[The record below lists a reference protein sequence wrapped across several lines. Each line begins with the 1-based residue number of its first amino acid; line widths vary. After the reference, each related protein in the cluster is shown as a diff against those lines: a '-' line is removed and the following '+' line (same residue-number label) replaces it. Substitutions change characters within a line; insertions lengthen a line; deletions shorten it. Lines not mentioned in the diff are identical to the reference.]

1 MRSVPMAA
9 KGISIW
15 LPKSGVMVCLK
26 PGEDLTDEE
35 LEALEEFFLLI
46 KERLHGD
53 QADSSPGEP
62 ESG

>member
-1 MRSVPMAA
+1 MAGRGQA
-9 KGISIW
+9 IY
-15 LPKSGVMVCLK
+15 LPRSGVLVCLK

-35 LEALEEFFLLI
+35 VEALEEFFLLI

-53 QADSSPGEP
+53 QANSGPGEP

>member
-1 MRSVPMAA
+1 MASRGQA
-9 KGISIW
+9 IYM
-15 LPKSGVMVCLK
+15 PKSEVLVCLK

-35 LEALEEFFLLI
+35 IEALEEFLLLI

-53 QADSSPGEP
+53 QADSSPGQP

>member
-1 MRSVPMAA
+1 MA
-9 KGISIW
+9 GRGTSFW
-15 LPKSGVMVCLK
+15 LPRSGVLVCLK
-26 PGEDLTDEE
+26 PGEDLSDEE

-53 QADSSPGEP
+53 QADGSPGEP